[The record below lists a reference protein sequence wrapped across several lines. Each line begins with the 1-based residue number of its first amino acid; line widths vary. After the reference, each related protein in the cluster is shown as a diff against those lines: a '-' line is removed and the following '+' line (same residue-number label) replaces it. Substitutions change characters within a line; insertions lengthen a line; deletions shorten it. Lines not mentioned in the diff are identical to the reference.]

1 MFSQL
6 IHYWSRRYITE
17 KLLES
22 PAFHRFATK
31 THTHISKMTEKA
43 SPYINESAKRTEIFM
58 RSFKEN
64 LKREAEKTNWP
75 KV

>member
-1 MFSQL
+1 MKRITSCSFSF
-6 IHYWSRRYITE
+6 IV
-17 KLLES
+17 KL
-22 PAFHRFATK
+22 
-31 THTHISKMTEKA
+31 A

>member
-31 THTHISKMTEKA
+31 THTHISKMTEKG
-43 SPYINESAKRTEIFM
+43 IAKRTEIFM